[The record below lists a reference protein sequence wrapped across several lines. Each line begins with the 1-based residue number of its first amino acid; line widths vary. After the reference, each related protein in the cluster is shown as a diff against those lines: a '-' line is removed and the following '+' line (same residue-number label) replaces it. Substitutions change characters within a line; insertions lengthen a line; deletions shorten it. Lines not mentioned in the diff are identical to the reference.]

1 MDSNP
6 QRSKV
11 FRQYLRNNMTHPE
24 QRLWQHLRHF
34 QLGVKFRRQ
43 FGVGNYVLDFYCSTY
58 KLAVEIDGDSHF
70 SEGGKIHDEQRT
82 AYLTRHGIRVV
93 RYTNQ
98 EVEQQLTDVIDFVIY
113 RLASASIKI
122 PHPNPPLKGEGNKLN
137 LAD

>member
-11 FRQYLRNNMTHPE
+11 FRQYLRNHMTHPE

-43 FGVGNYVLDFYCSTY
+43 FGVGTYVLDFYCSTY

-82 AYLTRHGIRVV
+82 AYLKRHGIRVV

-98 EVEQQLTDVIDFVIY
+98 EVEQQLTDVIEDIFRHLQACI
-113 RLASASIKI
+113 RE
-122 PHPNPPLKGEGNKLN
+122 HQNTPP
-137 LAD
+137 

>member
-11 FRQYLRNNMTHPE
+11 FRQYLRNHMTHPE
-24 QRLWQHLRHF
+24 QRLWQHLRNF

-82 AYLTRHGIRVV
+82 AYLKRHGIRVV

-98 EVEQQLTDVIDFVIY
+98 EVEQQLTDVIEDIFRHLQACI
-113 RLASASIKI
+113 RE
-122 PHPNPPLKGEGNKLN
+122 HQNTPP
-137 LAD
+137 